1 MTSIAFVRTFLLA
14 SFAFF
19 ATVVTAADTNQ
30 GQKLYMQY
38 CGSCHGKD
46 GKGNG
51 PVSPHLKIK
60 IPDLTVLKKN
70 NKGIY
75 PLDSVMS
82 TIDGR
87 RVVRA
92 HGDRQM
98 PVWGEAF
105 SQELEKEKYTELTT
119 LLKAKVIAEYIGTL
133 QR

>member
-1 MTSIAFVRTFLLA
+1 MRSLAFVQTFLLA
-14 SFAFF
+14 SFALFT
-19 ATVVTAADTNQ
+19 TVLRAADTDQ

-46 GKGNG
+46 GKGSG

-70 NKGIY
+70 NKGSY
-75 PLDSVMS
+75 PLDYVMS

-87 RVVRA
+87 HIVRA

-98 PVWGEAF
+98 PVWGEVF
-105 SQELEKEKYTELTT
+105 SQELEKQKYTELTT
-119 LLKAKVIAEYIGTL
+119 LFKAKVIAEYIGTL